1 MFASKLLFST
11 LQQKVWNNADI
22 FHIKALKIFLGDRRI
37 RVHTLSLPVLTNTT
51 HVYSAVDIN
60 TTISLLSKMG
70 KYNVGKELNPK
81 ERNLE

>member
-1 MFASKLLFST
+1 
-11 LQQKVWNNADI
+11 
-22 FHIKALKIFLGDRRI
+22 
-37 RVHTLSLPVLTNTT
+37 LTNTT